1 LKKLFLYIT
10 IIPKLGWCNV
20 FYNIWYRISLRL
32 GIRRFFFPLRVLP
45 YSSDFLGA
53 GPLRQDYPSQLRE
66 LLIAD
71 ADKII
76 SGHLKYYSRHWMK
89 TGNPPDWFL
98 NPFNGIH
105 NPDSKK
111 HWTQVSEF
119 GTKAGDIKNIWE
131 ASRFEWVVTL
141 ARAFSVTGE
150 DRYLETVNAW
160 LKDWALKNPLNT
172 GPNWRCGQEASVR
185 VFNLI
190 LTADILEP
198 SESLRDLVYAHLERI
213 SGNICYAVSQDNNHG
228 TSEAAGLFIGGSWLA
243 SVNRGRYRRASK
255 FAAKGRKWLENRV
268 EKLVAADGGFS
279 QHSVNYHRLLIDAL
293 SFAEYFRKKY
303 GQEPFSGLFYERAN
317 AAINWLY
324 QLTDEASG
332 GAPNLGANDGSL
344 INHLHQSSYKDF
356 RPSLQ
361 LAAAIFSGRRLFPAG
376 DADEPLYWL
385 NETCNELKTAGP
397 PKESLV
403 YNSGYVV
410 LRNNGS
416 WCLLRFPRFRF
427 RPSHNDVFHFD
438 LWYKGVNVL
447 CDAGSYS
454 YNPSGEF
461 AGLNLKSVRCHNTV
475 AFDGGEQ
482 MPELSRFL
490 MGNWLK
496 PDEVGE
502 IKEEATDSVSWEGS
516 YTDSHSNK
524 QVRKISVH
532 DHIWS
537 VEDTLSGDFRK
548 AEIGFNI
555 NDPMCSLNGNVLNTS
570 FGRITIPEGCES
582 YIEETYISEYYN
594 EVRPVQRLK
603 IIVSKSGVY
612 ITMIELNSLKLL
624 LILRSD

>member
-1 LKKLFLYIT
+1 MNKFLLYINL
-10 IIPKLGWCNV
+10 ISKLGFSNV
-20 FYNIWYRISLRL
+20 LYVCWYRISIKS
-32 GIRRFFFPLRVLP
+32 GIRRLFFPQKDL
-45 YSSDFLGA
+45 SFASDFYRPGEIRTDC
-53 GPLRQDYPSQLRE
+53 PLSWKDQL
-66 LLIAD
+66 ITD
-71 ADKII
+71 ADKIT
-76 SGHLKYYSRHWMK
+76 SGHLKYYSRHWIK
-89 TGNPPDWFL
+89 AGNPPDWFL

-111 HWTQVSEF
+111 HWTKVSEF

-131 ASRFEWVVTL
+131 ASRFEWLVTL

-150 DRYLETVNAW
+150 SRYLETVNAW

-190 LTADILEP
+190 FAADILEP
-198 SESLRDLVYAHLERI
+198 SESLRDLVYAHLERV

-243 SVNRGRYRRASK
+243 SVDGGRYSRASD
-255 FAAKGRKWLENRV
+255 FAAKGRKLLENRV

-279 QHSVNYHRLLIDAL
+279 QYSVNYHRLLVDTL
-293 SFAEYFRKKY
+293 TFTEYFRKKY
-303 GQEPFSGLFYERAN
+303 AQEPFSPLFHERAK
-317 AAINWLY
+317 AAVNWLY
-324 QLTDEASG
+324 QLTDEVSG
-332 GAPNLGANDGSL
+332 GAPDLGANDGSL
-344 INHLHQSSYKDF
+344 LNHLHHSSYKDF

-361 LAAAIFSGRRLFPAG
+361 LAAAIFSGSRFFPPG

-385 NETCNELKTAGP
+385 NNAGDDLKIAGP
-397 PKESLV
+397 PEESLV

-410 LRNNGS
+410 LRGNSS

-461 AGLNLKSVRCHNTV
+461 AGLNLKSVRFHNTV
-475 AFDGGEQ
+475 SFDDGEP
-482 MPELSRFL
+482 MPELTRFL

-502 IKEEATDSVSWEGS
+502 LKAEAADSVSWEGS

-524 QVRKISVH
+524 HIRKISVH

-555 NDPMCSLNGNVLNTS
+555 NDQICSLNGNVLNTS
-570 FGRITIPEGCES
+570 FGRITISEDGES
-582 YIEETYISEYYN
+582 YLEETYISEYYN

-603 IIVSKSGVY
+603 IIVSKPGVY
-612 ITMIELNSLKLL
+612 ITIIKLNT
-624 LILRSD
+624 

>member
-20 FYNIWYRISLRL
+20 FYNIWYRISLRP

-45 YSSDFLGA
+45 YSSDFFGA

-66 LLIAD
+66 RLIAD

-131 ASRFEWVVTL
+131 ASRFEWLVTL

-150 DRYLETVNAW
+150 GRYLETVNAW

-243 SVNRGRYRRASK
+243 SVDGGRYSRAAK

-279 QHSVNYHRLLIDAL
+279 QHSVNYHRVLIDTL
-293 SFAEYFRKKY
+293 TFAEYFRKKC
-303 GQEPFSGLFYERAN
+303 GQEPFSGLFYERAK
-317 AAINWLY
+317 AAFNWLY

-361 LAAAIFSGRRLFPAG
+361 LTAAIFSGRRLFPAG

-397 PKESLV
+397 PKGSLV

-461 AGLNLKSVRCHNTV
+461 AGLNLKSVRFHNTV

-482 MPELSRFL
+482 MPELTRFL
-490 MGNWLK
+490 MGKWIK
-496 PDEVGE
+496 PDNTGE
-502 IKEEATDSVSWEGS
+502 ILKDANGEFSWEGS
-516 YTDSHSNK
+516 YTDQAGNVHTRR
-524 QVRKISVH
+524 VSVK
-532 DHIWS
+532 DKTW
-537 VEDTLSGDFRK
+537 VLKDTLSGNFRY

-555 NDPMCSLNGNVLNTS
+555 NDTECSLSGSIISAS
-570 FGRITIPEGCES
+570 FGTVILPEDAKVVLGD
-582 YIEETYISEYYN
+582 TYISEHYN
-594 EVRPVQRLK
+594 ELRQVKRVK
-603 IIVSKSGVY
+603 ATVVSPGTYFTV
-612 ITMIELNSLKLL
+612 IQLNS
-624 LILRSD
+624 